1 MPFSLGSIK
10 MNTFQRQSNSL
21 CLKLN
26 LRNTVNQAACWKF
39 RRSSISNL
47 SFIDFPSRGILIG
60 SNAGVS
66 MPCGWNGYRILS
78 PDLTNAACF
87 VLRIFENIT
96 LKERL
101 PFSFQQDL
109 RPPPSGKLSLGFLTM
124 AGERLARRCSSGT
137 TWSRCACPNS
147 CSWWSSCL
155 ELLENNRA
163 LTVAHLRLIFY
174 GSTAMRSAW
183 RLHVQGINPV
193 DQISSC
199 ILVEGLAM

>member
-109 RPPPSGKLSLGFLTM
+109 RPPAVRKVVAWIFDHGG
-124 AGERLARRCSSGT
+124 GEARKTVQQRYDLESV
-137 TWSRCACPNS
+137 
-147 CSWWSSCL
+147 CL
-155 ELLENNRA
+155 PKQL
-163 LTVAHLRLIFY
+163 
-174 GSTAMRSAW
+174 
-183 RLHVQGINPV
+183 Q
-193 DQISSC
+193 
-199 ILVEGLAM
+199 LVEQLLGAS